1 MWGDRDGPTLKVS
14 NDGYLSAFSP
24 LPSYKVLAER
34 DDGPTSH
41 NPGSLGIQNSY
52 FQVFYFYLCTLVFCL
67 QVYLCDGFRS
77 SGMGITGSCELPCG
91 CLELNPGYLG
101 DTAPRKHLNPKQQ
114 ICTPIYSE

>member
-1 MWGDRDGPTLKVS
+1 VWGDRDGPTLKVS

-67 QVYLCDGFRS
+67 QVYLCE
-77 SGMGITGSCELPCG
+77 GIWSPGTGVTDSFELPVG
-91 CLELNPGYLG
+91 AEN
-101 DTAPRKHLNPKQQ
+101 
-114 ICTPIYSE
+114 